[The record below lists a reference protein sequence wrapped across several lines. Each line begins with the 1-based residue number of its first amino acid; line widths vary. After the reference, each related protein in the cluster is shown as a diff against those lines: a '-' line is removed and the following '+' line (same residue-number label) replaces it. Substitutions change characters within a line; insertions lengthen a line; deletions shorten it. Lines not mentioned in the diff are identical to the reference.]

1 MNVPETFFSVD
12 EEIFLFG
19 LSCLFGVIIGVC
31 YDVFRTARILFPHN
45 TVLVVIEDVVF
56 MAGYAVFLSSF
67 ASVCARGEL
76 RFYYVVGNA
85 LGFIV
90 YFFTFGSVIIGTMKK
105 IYFSVRKLIGIIFRP
120 FRSVYVNLQEKAD
133 KFVGYSKNSVKK
145 FKKSEIL
152 LLNTADLL
160 YNKKE
165 NKKRKNVDSVAEKD
179 KEKGKAEDKVK
190 RKIQR

>member
-1 MNVPETFFSVD
+1 MNVPETFFSID

-45 TVLVVIEDVVF
+45 TVLVIIEDVVF

-90 YFFTFGSVIIGTMKK
+90 HFFTFGSIIISTMKK
-105 IYFSVRKLIGIIFRP
+105 IYFAVRKLIGIIFRP

-145 FKKSEIL
+145 IKKSRFL
-152 LLNTADLL
+152 LLNTTDLL

-165 NKKRKNVDSVAEKD
+165 SKKRKNVDSVAEKD
-179 KEKGKAEDKVK
+179 KGKAKDKVK
-190 RKIQR
+190 GKVQT

>member
-1 MNVPETFFSVD
+1 MNVPETFFSID

-90 YFFTFGSVIIGTMKK
+90 YFFTFGSIIISTMKK
-105 IYFSVRKLIGIIFRP
+105 IYFAVRKLVGIIFRP

-133 KFVGYSKNSVKK
+133 KFVGYSKNSVKRI
-145 FKKSEIL
+145 KKSGFL
-152 LLNTADLL
+152 LLNTTDLL

-179 KEKGKAEDKVK
+179 KGKAKDKVK
-190 RKIQR
+190 GKVQT

>member
-1 MNVPETFFSVD
+1 MNVPETFFSID

-90 YFFTFGSVIIGTMKK
+90 YFFTFGSIIISTMKK
-105 IYFSVRKLIGIIFRP
+105 IYFAVRKLVGIIFRP

-133 KFVGYSKNSVKK
+133 KFVGYSKNSVKRI
-145 FKKSEIL
+145 KKSGFL
-152 LLNTADLL
+152 LLNTTDLL

-179 KEKGKAEDKVK
+179 KVKGKV
-190 RKIQR
+190 QT

>member
-1 MNVPETFFSVD
+1 MNVPETFFSID

-90 YFFTFGSVIIGTMKK
+90 YFFTFGSFIISTMKK
-105 IYFSVRKLIGIIFRP
+105 IYFAVRKLVGIIFRP

-133 KFVGYSKNSVKK
+133 KFVGYSKNSVKRI
-145 FKKSEIL
+145 KKSGFL
-152 LLNTADLL
+152 LLNTTDLL

-179 KEKGKAEDKVK
+179 KGKAKDKVK
-190 RKIQR
+190 GKVQT

>member
-1 MNVPETFFSVD
+1 MNVPETFFSID

-90 YFFTFGSVIIGTMKK
+90 YFFTFGSIIISTMKK
-105 IYFSVRKLIGIIFRP
+105 IYFAVRKLIGIIFRP
-120 FRSVYVNLQEKAD
+120 FRSVYVNLQEKVD

-145 FKKSEIL
+145 IKKSRFL
-152 LLNTADLL
+152 LLNTTDLL

-179 KEKGKAEDKVK
+179 KGKAKDKVK
-190 RKIQR
+190 GKVHT

>member
-1 MNVPETFFSVD
+1 MIVPETFFSVS
-12 EEIFLFG
+12 EELFLFG
-19 LSCLFGVIIGVC
+19 LSCVFGVIIGVC

-45 TVLVVIEDVVF
+45 TILVVIEDVVF

-76 RFYYVVGNA
+76 RFYYVIGNA

-90 YFFTFGSVIIGTMKK
+90 YFFTLGSIVIGTMKK
-105 IYFSVRKLIGIIFRP
+105 IYFAITKVLGIILCP

-133 KFVGYSKNSVKK
+133 KFVGSSKNSVKRN
-145 FKKSEIL
+145 KKSSFL
-152 LLNTADLL
+152 LLNSTHLL

-165 NKKRKNVDSVAEKD
+165 NKKRKNVDSVAEKN
-179 KEKGKAEDKVK
+179 KRKAKGKV
-190 RKIQR
+190 

>member
-1 MNVPETFFSVD
+1 MNVPETFFSID

-90 YFFTFGSVIIGTMKK
+90 YFFTFGSIIISTMKK
-105 IYFSVRKLIGIIFRP
+105 IYFAVRKLIGIIFRP
-120 FRSVYVNLQEKAD
+120 FRSVYVNLQEKAN

-145 FKKSEIL
+145 IKKSRFL
-152 LLNTADLL
+152 LLNTTDLL

-179 KEKGKAEDKVK
+179 KGKAKDKVK
-190 RKIQR
+190 GKVHT

>member
-1 MNVPETFFSVD
+1 MNVPETFFSVS

-19 LSCLFGVIIGVC
+19 LSCVFGVIIGVC

-85 LGFIV
+85 LGFTV
-90 YFFTFGSVIIGTMKK
+90 YFFTLGSVVIGTMKK
-105 IYFSVRKLIGIIFRP
+105 IYFAVRKVLEVIFRP
-120 FRSVYVNLQEKAD
+120 FRSVYVILQEKSD
-133 KFVGYSKNSVKK
+133 NFVGNSKNSVKRN
-145 FKKSEIL
+145 KKYSFL
-152 LLNTADLL
+152 LLNNIHLL

-165 NKKRKNVDSVAEKD
+165 NKKRKNVNSVAEKD
-179 KEKGKAEDKVK
+179 KTKAKEKKPV
-190 RKIQR
+190 